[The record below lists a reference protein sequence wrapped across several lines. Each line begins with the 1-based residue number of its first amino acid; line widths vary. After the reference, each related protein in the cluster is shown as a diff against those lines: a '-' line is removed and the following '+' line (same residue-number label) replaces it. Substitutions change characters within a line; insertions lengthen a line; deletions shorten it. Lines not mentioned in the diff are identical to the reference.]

1 MRTALVISSA
11 FHVAAV
17 ALAYAGLPFI
27 TRDEEFV
34 DLNIVVE
41 MVTVDEVTRAQRAKP
56 PEKAKPEPKKAA
68 DKPKPKAAP
77 KPPPPA
83 PRQMAAVQPELPAP
97 PPPPEIAPEPLKAE
111 PLPEPVVV
119 PKPKPK
125 VEALK
130 DIKEPPKPRWKPKPP
145 ERPVVKKQAP
155 LPKAKP
161 VKVATPKVK
170 PEPVKKKKKN
180 FDLNRIAALLDKA
193 KKDDVPEVKPETSK
207 KQTLVKPPEPKKA
220 AVVSPTAE
228 RQEFGQPLTIS
239 EVDAVRAKIETC
251 WSMPSG
257 ARDAEKLVVRI
268 QFRLNPDG
276 SIQGVPRILES
287 GRRGGNDKFYR
298 IAAEAAR
305 RAVQKCE
312 PYDMLPRAKYK
323 RWQDMEMTFDPK
335 EMMGG

>member
-68 DKPKPKAAP
+68 EKPKPKAAP

-83 PRQMAAVQPELPAP
+83 PKQMAAVQPDLPPP

-111 PLPEPVVV
+111 PLPEPVIV

-130 DIKEPPKPRWKPKPP
+130 DVKEPPKPPD
-145 ERPVVKKQAP
+145 RPVVKKPAP

-161 VKVATPKVK
+161 VKVATPKTK
-170 PEPVKKKKKN
+170 PEPAKKKKKD
-180 FDLNRIAALLDKA
+180 FSLKRIAALLDKA
-193 KKDDVPEVKPETSK
+193 KKDDVPEVKPEESK
-207 KQTLVKPPEPKKA
+207 KPALVKPPEPKKA

-268 QFRLNPDG
+268 KFRLNPDG

>member
-1 MRTALVISSA
+1 MRTAIIISSSL
-11 FHVAAV
+11 HVAVV
-17 ALAYAGLPFI
+17 AFAYMGLPLLA
-27 TRDEEFV
+27 RDEELI

-41 MVTVDEVTRAQRAKP
+41 MVTVDDVTRAERAKP
-56 PEKAKPEPKKAA
+56 PEKSKPAPVKPVE
-68 DKPKPKAAP
+68 KPKPVAAP

-83 PRQMAAVQPELPAP
+83 PKQVASVQPDLPPP

-125 VEALK
+125 VEAAEEVK
-130 DIKEPPKPRWKPKPP
+130 VPPKPRWKPKPP
-145 ERPVVKKQAP
+145 VRPQAKKP
-155 LPKAKP
+155 TPKPKPKP

-170 PEPVKKKKKN
+170 PKPEKKKRK
-180 FDLNRIAALLDKA
+180 FDPTRIAALLDKA
-193 KKDDVPEVKPETSK
+193 KKDDVPEVKKEEK
-207 KQTLVKPPEPKKA
+207 KTFDQVKPPEPDKPK
-220 AVVSPTAE
+220 VVSATAE
-228 RQEFGQPLTIS
+228 RQDFGQPLTIS

-257 ARDAEKLVVRI
+257 AKDAEKLVVRI
-268 QFRLNPDG
+268 KFRLNPDG
-276 SIQGVPRILES
+276 SIMGSPRIVSSSPGGS
-287 GRRGGNDKFYR
+287 GARYYR